1 MPMRFCSEDGKEGEL
16 GVEACRSL
24 AIARMGYMFT
34 HPVSLV
40 PLIFQCAPHAQHT
53 QVFAC
58 TKKISKSSLLPS
70 ALNHVWEDTRPRHT
84 DRLLSPLIP
93 TTYRALSD
101 SESSLS
107 D

>member
-1 MPMRFCSEDGKEGEL
+1 MPMRFCFEDGKEGEL

-24 AIARMGYMFT
+24 AIARMGYMLT
-34 HPVSLV
+34 SRVAGS
-40 PLIFQCAPHAQHT
+40 LIFQCAPHAQPT

-70 ALNHVWEDTRPRHT
+70 ALNHLWEDTRPRHT